1 MNLKEKT
8 RNFVKDHYNELGLS
22 KRFIKH
28 DEIIEI
34 SEENNLDNMELLNLI
49 NEANDEFI
57 ESQKSVIFKK
67 FFDLLNSY
75 GGFIS
80 NDARFKIRF
89 EIFTRDYDYYDE
101 WGMDDYIDEKNNNY
115 LNSLKSQI
123 LKKYDSLF
131 KGFIDKNQRENIKN
145 ILKKDNCNL
154 TGLNINKFINE
165 LNDKYVEDHKIII
178 LQDFNSFLDSCNDIV
193 TNEDYYKLKSK
204 YAKGNFNFFDEFN
217 MHEKIIQKNKSL
229 ICKELNQLLSN
240 EEIIN
245 DNVKTKLKIKYNL
258 AYYKFFDEMDL
269 ESIIYNHNKKS
280 IPQIIENVFDST
292 DGCISSSKRQELK
305 SMHYGVINWDL
316 YIDSYNDAF
325 INEISSFGNSS
336 FKYKNVNGNIDLK
349 RTRRNVYHV
358 HTYIKPKRRDLPE
371 LNKKDVRISKLIL
384 PYKHGHDDAVD
395 FFTRD
400 LMKSVV
406 YLSNYVID
414 DEIKYLALVA
424 IPPSEM
430 EENACSSMR
439 KSINHIKMLYDQQRL
454 PEGFDYSK
462 KICDYG
468 NLLFR
473 FQTVPKSRSGY
484 RVPIERHMETILC
497 TRRNFI
503 RDDMAFILMDDITT
517 QGNIMYACEGILIKN
532 CVKPEKI
539 FKLAIAETEFVY
551 Y

>member
-75 GGFIS
+75 SGFIS

-217 MHEKIIQKNKSL
+217 IYEKIIQKNKSL

-292 DGCISSSKRQELK
+292 D
-305 SMHYGVINWDL
+305 
-316 YIDSYNDAF
+316 
-325 INEISSFGNSS
+325 
-336 FKYKNVNGNIDLK
+336 
-349 RTRRNVYHV
+349 
-358 HTYIKPKRRDLPE
+358 
-371 LNKKDVRISKLIL
+371 
-384 PYKHGHDDAVD
+384 
-395 FFTRD
+395 
-400 LMKSVV
+400 
-406 YLSNYVID
+406 
-414 DEIKYLALVA
+414 
-424 IPPSEM
+424 
-430 EENACSSMR
+430 
-439 KSINHIKMLYDQQRL
+439 
-454 PEGFDYSK
+454 
-462 KICDYG
+462 
-468 NLLFR
+468 
-473 FQTVPKSRSGY
+473 
-484 RVPIERHMETILC
+484 
-497 TRRNFI
+497 
-503 RDDMAFILMDDITT
+503 
-517 QGNIMYACEGILIKN
+517 
-532 CVKPEKI
+532 
-539 FKLAIAETEFVY
+539 
-551 Y
+551 